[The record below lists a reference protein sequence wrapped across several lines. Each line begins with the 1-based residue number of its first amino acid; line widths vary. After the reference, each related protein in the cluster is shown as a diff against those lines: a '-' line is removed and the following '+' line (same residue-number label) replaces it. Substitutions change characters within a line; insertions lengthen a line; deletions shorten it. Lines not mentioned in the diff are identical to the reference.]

1 MTGET
6 ADRKKKNRSKLVEC
20 KKGLKLKNKGITW
33 LSTAH
38 DGALRK
44 VP

>member
-6 ADRKKKNRSKLVEC
+6 ADGKKNRSKLVEC
-20 KKGLKLKNKGITW
+20 KKGLKFKNKGITW

>member
-6 ADRKKKNRSKLVEC
+6 ADGIKNRSKLVEC
-20 KKGLKLKNKGITW
+20 KKGLKFKNKGMTW